1 MPQDETQTSPV
12 SETSTPAPAQPQAE
26 IQVQA
31 PVTTTSPAAP
41 TTTTTTTTTAQAP
54 TVDED
59 MEWDGEDW
67 STLEKT
73 FASKPKLLGSIKA
86 KVEALTA
93 RANDIS
99 NLEKL
104 LGAETGDYEKRLA
117 EAQEKVSKYEA
128 ENVGLKTTI
137 KDLERWQDEV
147 AVKNFERYLQENAAD
162 VWEYQD
168 ESGNYPALET
178 LLKGMNDKGLSLDE
192 ALVLARAKIPVKPAP
207 PSKPAVPPS
216 VISSKP
222 PTKGHN
228 SASAPETDDYYKV
241 VERASR
247 QAR

>member
-26 IQVQA
+26 TQVQA
-31 PVTTTSPAAP
+31 PVTTTTPAPP
-41 TTTTTTTTTAQAP
+41 TTETPAP

-93 RANDIS
+93 KANDIS

-117 EAQEKVSKYEA
+117 EAQEKVAKYEA

-147 AVKNFERYLQENAAD
+147 AVKNFERYLQENATD

-192 ALVLARAKIPVKPAP
+192 ALVLARAKIPTKSAP
-207 PSKPAVPPS
+207 PAKPTVPPS

-241 VERASR
+241 IERASR

>member
-1 MPQDETQTSPV
+1 MPVDETQTSPV

-26 IQVQA
+26 TQVQA
-31 PVTTTSPAAP
+31 PVTTTTPAQP
-41 TTTTTTTTTAQAP
+41 TTETPAPAP

-93 RANDIS
+93 KANDIS

-192 ALVLARAKIPVKPAP
+192 ALVLARAKIPAKPSP
-207 PSKPAVPPS
+207 PAKPTVPPS

-228 SASAPETDDYYKV
+228 SASAPETDDFYKV
-241 VERASR
+241 VERMSR

>member
-1 MPQDETQTSPV
+1 MPVDETQTSPV

-26 IQVQA
+26 TQVQA
-31 PVTTTSPAAP
+31 PVTTTTPAAP
-41 TTTTTTTTTAQAP
+41 TTETPAP

-93 RANDIS
+93 KANDIS

-117 EAQEKVSKYEA
+117 EAQEKVARYEA

-192 ALVLARAKIPVKPAP
+192 ALVLARAKIPAKPAP
-207 PSKPAVPPS
+207 PAKPTVPPS

-228 SASAPETDDYYKV
+228 SASAPETDDFYKV
-241 VERASR
+241 VERMSR

>member
-1 MPQDETQTSPV
+1 MPVDETQTSPV

-26 IQVQA
+26 TQVQA
-31 PVTTTSPAAP
+31 PVTTTAPAP
-41 TTTTTTTTTAQAP
+41 STTETPVETPAP

-67 STLEKT
+67 GTLEKT

-93 RANDIS
+93 KANDIS

-147 AVKNFERYLQENAAD
+147 ATRNFERYLQENAAD

-178 LLKGMNDKGLSLDE
+178 LLKGMNDRGLSLDE
-192 ALVLARAKIPVKPAP
+192 ALVLARAKIPAKPAP
-207 PSKPAVPPS
+207 PAKPTVPPS

-228 SASAPETDDYYKV
+228 SASAPETDDFYKV
-241 VERASR
+241 VERMSR